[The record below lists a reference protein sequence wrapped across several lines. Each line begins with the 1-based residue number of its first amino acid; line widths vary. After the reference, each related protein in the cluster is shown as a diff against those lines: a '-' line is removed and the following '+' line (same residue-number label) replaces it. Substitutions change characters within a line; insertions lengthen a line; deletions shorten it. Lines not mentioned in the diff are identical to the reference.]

1 MSEEEPTTL
10 TFDLDKVTL
19 GDIVDIEEVCGRSW
33 DDIVEMDSPP
43 TKVLLAMVW
52 VAKRR
57 DNPKFTLDDARQTPI
72 AEIQAMTVGSDPTVA
87 AD

>member
-1 MSEEEPTTL
+1 MSEDTTL

-19 GDIVDIEEVCGRSW
+19 GDIVDIEDVCGVPW
-33 DDIVEMDSPP
+33 DEIVEMDNPP

-72 AEIQAMTVGSDPTVA
+72 ADIRAMTVEADPTVA

>member
-1 MSEEEPTTL
+1 MSEDNAL
-10 TFDLDKVTL
+10 TFDLNEVTL
-19 GDIVDIEEVCGRSW
+19 GDIVDIEEVCGLAW
-33 DDIVEMDSPP
+33 DDVLDMQNLP

-57 DNPKFTLDDARQTPI
+57 DNPDYTLDDARQTPV
-72 AEIQAMTVGSDPTVA
+72 AEIQAMTVTSDPTEA

>member
-1 MSEEEPTTL
+1 MSEETAL
-10 TFDLDKVTL
+10 TFDLNKVTL
-19 GDIVDIEEVCGRSW
+19 GDIVDIEEVCGLPW
-33 DDIVEMDSPP
+33 DDILDMDGLP

-57 DNPKFTLDDARQTPI
+57 DNPDFTLDDARQTPV
-72 AEIQAMTVGSDPTVA
+72 AEIQAMTVESDPTEA